1 VFLISMSGVGTQGD
15 LCFLRTLHKS
25 EQFLTCFYLNGKAG
39 EFNIIQDMNKTI
51 FWYSMHK

>member
-15 LCFLRTLHKS
+15 LCFLRTLHKY
-25 EQFLTCFYLNGKAG
+25 EQFLTCIYLNGKAG

-51 FWYSMHK
+51 LWYSMHK